1 MVFAW
6 IVAVVVF
13 SFIEAATTALVSIW
27 FVFGAVAAFIAAL
40 ITDSLSIQL
49 TAFVAVSVITLVL
62 TRPIMKKKLH
72 RDPVATNADRVI
84 GQHGEVLQDLS
95 PDLPGRVLVD
105 GLTWAARCEQPLKKG
120 EHCTVTAIHGATLEV
135 RPL

>member
-6 IVAVVVF
+6 IIAVVAF

-40 ITDSLSIQL
+40 ITDSLPVQF
-49 TAFVAVSVITLVL
+49 TVFVAVTVITLVL
-62 TRPIMKKKLH
+62 TRPLLKKKLH
-72 RDPVATNADRVI
+72 RTPVAANADRVI
-84 GQHGEVLQDLS
+84 GQRGEVIEDLS
-95 PDLPGRVLVD
+95 PDVSGRVLVD